1 MVQQKTQLGS
11 QIAYIYHMSKAKEAR
26 GDNSREISC
35 LVLRGESC
43 LELDRASF
51 LNLMIIEACLT
62 IYQTKFSCNCIRL
75 IA

>member
-51 LNLMIIEACLT
+51 L
-62 IYQTKFSCNCIRL
+62 S
-75 IA
+75 

>member
-35 LVLRGESC
+35 LVLRGE
-43 LELDRASF
+43 LESVQDLLIKLGIKPLMKTSGNDSF
-51 LNLMIIEACLT
+51 FIK
-62 IYQTKFSCNCIRL
+62 YHFTKL
-75 IA
+75 

>member
-51 LNLMIIEACLT
+51 LDLMMIEACLEVPP
-62 IYQTKFSCNCIRL
+62 S
-75 IA
+75 